1 MSWDF
6 APSRAILV
14 ANIGNLEN
22 VPLSSQEHILIDD
35 LLNVLLGLPGCYI
48 EPEELTDQ
56 NANRTFKINSTVDS
70 SLGELVKQI
79 LPLASYYSTVQR
91 FVEQKMSFEYGQV
104 NNALAE
110 EMSSLIRDYMVSCLL
125 FVDCVIKSNM

>member
-6 APSRAILV
+6 VPSRAVLV

-22 VPLSSQEHILIDD
+22 VPPISQEHILMED
-35 LLNVLLGLPGCYI
+35 LMNILLGLPGCYI
-48 EPEELTDQ
+48 EPEELTDI
-56 NANRTFKINSTVDS
+56 NANRTFKVNSSVDP
-70 SLGELVKQI
+70 SLAELVKQI

-91 FVEQKMSFEYGQV
+91 FIEQKMGFEYGQV

-110 EMSSLIRDYMVSCLL
+110 EMGSLMRDYMVSC
-125 FVDCVIKSNM
+125 